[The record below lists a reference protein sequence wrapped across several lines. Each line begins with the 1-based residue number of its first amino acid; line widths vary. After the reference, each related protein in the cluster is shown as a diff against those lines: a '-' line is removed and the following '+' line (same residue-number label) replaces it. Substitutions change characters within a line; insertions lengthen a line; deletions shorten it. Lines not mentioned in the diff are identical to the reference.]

1 VVVFFA
7 GDFLAAGFLAAAFF
21 VAVFFVA
28 ATCASWFASPT
39 GCRSTSVMD
48 GQKVAR
54 AYDLGNIAACR
65 KRNRQSCV
73 ACRDCLA

>member
-7 GDFLAAGFLAAAFF
+7 GDFLAAGFFAAAFF

-39 GCRSTSVMD
+39 GA
-48 GQKVAR
+48 G
-54 AYDLGNIAACR
+54 L
-65 KRNRQSCV
+65 RQ
-73 ACRDCLA
+73 